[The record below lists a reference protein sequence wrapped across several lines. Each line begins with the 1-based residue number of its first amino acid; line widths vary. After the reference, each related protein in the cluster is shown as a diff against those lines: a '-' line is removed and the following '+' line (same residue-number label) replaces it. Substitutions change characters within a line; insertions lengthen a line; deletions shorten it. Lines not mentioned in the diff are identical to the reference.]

1 MTVKRLSKRFLKI
14 LGIVVGSLLI
24 LLTAFHFWFVN
35 HAEELLQNLVSS
47 KSNGTLELKV
57 GNFKFNWLSKKM
69 ELEDAV
75 FYTTDST
82 EANTTYRFAVKQ
94 IKLKVAAVLPMIFEK
109 RVLINLLS
117 LQDPDVVITRIRSSE
132 KNSDSLSIKDNEDV
146 SIPLEMGR
154 IYNSIQ
160 DALNVLKVKKFEI
173 ENATVTIRNRT
184 KPDALPVV
192 IGRIDFHIDNLKV
205 DTGILTG
212 NEKIFFSDNVVLKS
226 RDQDI
231 RFPNGRHRLSYRKFR
246 INIEHKIVEF
256 DSCTIASIKT
266 DSTAA
271 AFSIF
276 FDALTLTNIDFD
288 TLYRAEVIKADSVY
302 CINPRFTLD
311 IDLDK
316 RKKRRKP
323 PKLDEII
330 QQLTGDLLLNFVVV
344 NNASFSINTVRNGN
358 PSSFKSD
365 QNNFEIQGLS
375 IDKEAEKPLHVK
387 KFALAI
393 RNYQNFLRD
402 SAYEMRFDSILF
414 NDDRIFLSNFTFR
427 DRRYSTAV
435 KSFMVPRFQLT
446 GLSWDDLL
454 FEQKL
459 TAQQATLYNPE
470 ILYTESPKKNK
481 GHRKRSLFEMIASI
495 NDVMMLEDLNII
507 KGNISVHLN
516 GGIEMKLRDATV
528 SVESRSLLGSQQLS
542 AIRRSVNYLDFNK
555 GYFKINDFTV
565 FLDDINYTGPNS
577 RMKAASA
584 VVHNSSKN
592 INATARNV
600 TMDEIYINENNGD
613 VSISGITWQN
623 ADIKLAGLSTG
634 PGNSNGSVLH
644 LKKINSNNTRLT
656 TSFKSKNLNVDIENL
671 MVGEFLLQPGQKP
684 VIKELAIKGRSLQ
697 LTDPGSDLSI
707 ASFQIADKQQALF
720 ENISY
725 KKTLPGDTML
735 ITVPSLTFIPD
746 VHSVINDNIIANEVT
761 ITKPLVHIHTRPKDS
776 VESIKGLSLP
786 LVKMNK
792 LLVVQPEIDFTKE
805 TINGMLTMKWK
816 GAASSNN
823 SILLLDAGTSRSSVF
838 GKQLHLSLNNFH
850 FSAPDG
856 NRFDAGEGEITAQ
869 INDLKFSK
877 GPDSTGSW
885 RAMIANLEGKN
896 FKVDSLGKNAGRLNI
911 KEVQLRDL
919 LIHSGATTLSK
930 ILKENA
936 GFRLQNITGSY
947 IDAINQFTWSNG
959 KFDKSSKM
967 FSMDSFSYR
976 PVAERDSFI
985 AIHPYQTDYIH
996 AKAGKISMGPID
1008 IDKYLNDSILSA
1020 GVVKIDNIVFEDFR
1034 DKRKPRKEGLIKP
1047 LITHR
1052 IRTIPL
1058 KFSIDTILLNNAY
1071 ATYEEFNP
1079 KTGKSGMIPV
1089 TRMTIR
1095 AFPVRN
1101 YDLSETDSLR
1111 LQANI
1116 YLMDSIWVRLRM
1128 RESYLDSL
1136 SGFLFTVRMK
1146 PADIRVL
1153 NPVLAPLASAKL
1165 KSGYLDTL
1173 SMRVGGAEYFA
1184 YGEMKMRYH
1193 DFKVQILRAGNPN
1206 QKRVFNGLLNFLAN
1220 TVIKNKNENRTGQVF
1235 FIRDR
1240 ERSALNYLI
1249 KITLSGVNSSIGL
1262 RGNRKIIR
1270 SYKKELRKRNLPPL
1284 DYD

>member
-1 MTVKRLSKRFLKI
+1 VKRLSKRFLKI
-14 LGIVVGSLLI
+14 LAIVVGSILV

-47 KSNGTLELKV
+47 KSNGTLKLKV

-82 EANTTYRFAVKQ
+82 NANTTYRFAVRQ
-94 IKLKVAAVLPMIFEK
+94 IKLKVTAVLPMIFEK

-117 LQDPDVVITRIRSSE
+117 LQDPDVVITKIRASD
-132 KNSDSLSIKDNEDV
+132 KTSDSLSKKDNEDV
-146 SIPLEMGR
+146 SIPREMGR

-173 ENATVTIRNRT
+173 ENATVTLENRS

-192 IGRIDFHIDNLKV
+192 IKRIDFHIDNLKV
-205 DTGILTG
+205 DTGTLTG
-212 NEKIFFSDNVVLKS
+212 KEKIFFSDNVVFKS

-256 DSCTIASIKT
+256 DSCTIASLKT

-271 AFSIF
+271 AFSIY

-302 CINPRFTLD
+302 CVNPRFTLD

-316 RKKRRKP
+316 RKKGRKP

-330 QQLTGDLLLNFVVV
+330 QQLTGDMLLNFVVV
-344 NNASFSINTVRNGN
+344 KNASFNINTVRNGN
-358 PSSFKSD
+358 PSSFTSE

-375 IDKEAEKPLHVK
+375 IDKEAPKPLRVK

-427 DRRYSTAV
+427 DHRYSKAV

-470 ILYTESPKKNK
+470 IYYTESPKKNRPN
-481 GHRKRSLFEMIASI
+481 RKRSLFEVIATI

-507 KGNISVHLN
+507 DGNINLYLN

-528 SVESRSLLGSQQLS
+528 SIESRSLLGSQQLS
-542 AIRRSVNYLDFNK
+542 AIRRSVNYLDFSK

-565 FLDDINYTGPNS
+565 LLEGINYTGPNS
-577 RMKAASA
+577 RLKAVSA
-584 VVHNSSKN
+584 RVHNSSNKVSAN
-592 INATARNV
+592 ARNV
-600 TMDEIYINENNGD
+600 TMDEIFINEDNGD
-613 VSISGITWQN
+613 VTITGVGWQN
-623 ADIKLAGLSTG
+623 ADVKLAGLGSKS
-634 PGNSNGSVLH
+634 GNTKGSVLH
-644 LKKINSNNTRLT
+644 LKKISGNNTRLSGAFRT
-656 TSFKSKNLNVDIENL
+656 KQLSMEIDNLAAD
-671 MVGEFLLQPGQKP
+671 EFLLHPGQKP
-684 VIKELAIKGRSLQ
+684 VIKGLAVKGNKLQ
-697 LTDPGSDLSI
+697 LTDPDFSLDLSSFNI
-707 ASFQIADKQQALF
+707 KDKQEASFEGLNYKSYVRGDST
-720 ENISY
+720 NIS
-725 KKTLPGDTML
+725 
-735 ITVPSLTFIPD
+735 VHSLSFKPD
-746 VHSVINDNIIANEVT
+746 VHSVIHDNIIADNVT
-761 ITKPLVHIHTRPKDS
+761 ITKPVVTIHTSSEDS
-776 VESIKGLSLP
+776 VEAKKSFSLP
-786 LVKMNK
+786 FIKMDK
-792 LLVVQPEIDFTKE
+792 LLILQPELDFTRE
-805 TINGMLTMKWK
+805 TINGTLSMKWN
-816 GAASSNN
+816 GSTSANN
-823 SILLLDAGTSRSSVF
+823 SILLMDAHTRQSSF
-838 GKQLHLSLNNFH
+838 YSKQLHLSLNNFL
-850 FSAPDG
+850 FSTPDG

-869 INDLKFSK
+869 LNDISFSK
-877 GPDSTGSW
+877 EPDS
-885 RAMIANLEGKN
+885 IANWKATITNLEGKN
-896 FKVDSLGKNAGRLNI
+896 FIIDSLGKKSGRLNI
-911 KEVQLRDL
+911 NKVELRDL
-919 LIHSGATTLSK
+919 LLHSETKALRG
-930 ILKENA
+930 ILEENKR
-936 GFRLQNITGSY
+936 FRLQQITGSY
-947 IDAINQFTWSNG
+947 TDAVNMFNWYNAVY
-959 KFDKSSKM
+959 DKSSKM
-967 FSMDSFSYR
+967 FSLDSFSYR
-976 PVAERDSFI
+976 PAADRDSFI

-996 AKAGKISMGPID
+996 FKTGKINIGPFD
-1008 IDKYLNDSILSA
+1008 IDRYLKDTILSVGILKA
-1020 GVVKIDNIVFEDFR
+1020 DDIVFTDFR
-1034 DKRKPRKEGLIKP
+1034 DKRKPLQTGLIKP
-1047 LITHR
+1047 LITNR
-1052 IRTIPL
+1052 IKSIPIKL
-1058 KFSIDTILLNNAY
+1058 SIDTILFNNAN

-1079 KTGKSGMIPV
+1079 KTGQSGIIPV

-1101 YDLSETDSLR
+1101 FDLSETDSLR

-1116 YLMDSIWVRLRM
+1116 HVMDSIWIRLRM

-1136 SGFLFTVRMK
+1136 GGFLFTVRMK
-1146 PADIRVL
+1146 PADMRVL
-1153 NPVLAPLASAKL
+1153 NPVLAPLASVKL
-1165 KSGYLDTL
+1165 KSGFLDTL

-1193 DFKVQILRAGNPN
+1193 DFKVQVLRNGSPN
-1206 QKRVFNGLLNFLAN
+1206 QKRLFNGLLNFIAN
-1220 TVIKNKNENRTGQVF
+1220 TVIKNKNEDRTGQVF
-1235 FIRDR
+1235 FVRDR

-1249 KITLSGVNSSIGL
+1249 KITFSGVNTSIGL
-1262 RGNRKIIR
+1262 RGNRKVMR
-1270 SYKKELRKRNLPPL
+1270 SYKKELRKRNLPPV